1 MSDENQVLIAN
12 DKGHLNRWGLEK
24 LLYRKEGRKR
34 SLNAKVTAWLMGLV
48 VFLGSTY
55 SVISEFFKPTS
66 SGNGS
71 PIGFNDSLPSSQGTG
86 PNIQVPTGT
95 SEYNR
100 PQLAGNSK
108 RRVVEV
114 YSSPQVIERPNFDEI
129 PPGVFA
135 KAKFVT
141 GASNGPL
148 KAVLVEPVSVNGEE
162 IVPVGTVLIGR
173 GSSGEDRL
181 TVQFAKMVFQN
192 GKSQNIQAQACD
204 LSDQTVGVKGQKMS
218 KYAVLLAT
226 SAGLNF
232 LSGVAEGL
240 QETQIQNGAVVKKS
254 DLKNAALNGASKA
267 ALDQSQAALSDMKNQ
282 KSVIQV
288 EKGKEFYVLF
298 EGE

>member
-1 MSDENQVLIAN
+1 MSDENQVLIADDN
-12 DKGHLNRWGLEK
+12 GHKNRWGLEK

-34 SLNAKVTAWLMGLV
+34 SLNAKVTAWLMGLT

-55 SVISEFFKPTS
+55 SVISEFFKPTPS
-66 SGNGS
+66 DNGS
-71 PIGFNDSLPSSQGTG
+71 PIGFNDSLPSSQANG
-86 PNIQVPTGT
+86 PNIQVPAGT

-100 PQLAGNSK
+100 PQSTDRSK
-108 RRVVEV
+108 RRSVEV
-114 YSSPQVIERPNFDEI
+114 YSAPQVIERPNLGKI

-148 KAVLVEPVSVNGEE
+148 KAVLVEPVSINGEE
-162 IVPVGTVLIGR
+162 IVPEGTVLIGH

-181 TVQFAKMVFQN
+181 TVQFAKMVLQN

-232 LSGVAEGL
+232 LGGVAEGL
-240 QETQIQNGAVVKKS
+240 QETQVQNGAVVKKS
-254 DLKNAALNGASKA
+254 DLRNAALNGASKA
-267 ALDQSQAALSDMKNQ
+267 ALDQSQAVLSDMKNQ
-282 KSVIQV
+282 KSIIQV

-298 EGE
+298 EGD